1 VVKQSIFEYD
11 RTTSGGILKKF
22 WNWTLTFLAL
32 AFLIAYSYPAFVVE
46 INPSSQSILDGIQWV
61 SWIAFAADLF
71 FGIYKASNKMQF
83 LKKHPLE
90 ILAVILPF
98 LRPLRLLRFISFGT
112 LVFEKVNLGKSIAI
126 TIKVIVTALFLT
138 YLAGIEITMA
148 ERGEPGATIQSVGD
162 GFWWAITTLT
172 TVGYGDIYPTTT
184 EGRFIAVG
192 LMVSGICVLGFISA
206 TVAAWFVKM
215 TQDDSGQR

>member
-1 VVKQSIFEYD
+1 MKRIWD
-11 RTTSGGILKKF
+11 
-22 WNWTLTFLAL
+22 WTLTTLAL
-32 AFLIAYSYPAFVVE
+32 AFLVAYSYPAFVEV
-46 INPSSQSILDGIQWV
+46 IPASTQTNLDIVQWV
-61 SWIAFAADLF
+61 SWVAFAADLL
-71 FGIYKASNKMQF
+71 FGIAKSDNKIQF

-90 ILAVILPF
+90 ILAVVLPF

-112 LVFEKVNLGKSIAI
+112 LVFDRVNLGKSVSISA
-126 TIKVIVTALFLT
+126 KVITTALFLT
-138 YLAGIEITMA
+138 YLASIEITLA
-148 ERGEPGATIQSVGD
+148 ERGQPGATISNVAD

-215 TQDDSGQR
+215 TQDDSEQR

>member
-1 VVKQSIFEYD
+1 MIKV
-11 RTTSGGILKKF
+11 
-22 WNWTLTFLAL
+22 WNWSLTFLAL
-32 AFLIAYSYPAFVVE
+32 AFLFAYSYPAFVVE
-46 INPSSQSILDGIQWV
+46 VSPSSQSILDGIQWV
-61 SWIAFAADLF
+61 SWVAFAADLL
-71 FGIYKASNKMQF
+71 FGIYKSSDKAQF

-90 ILAVILPF
+90 ILAVVLPF

-126 TIKVIVTALFLT
+126 TFKVIVTALFLT

-148 ERGEPGATIQSVGD
+148 ERGKPGATIESIGD

-215 TQDDSGQR
+215 TQDDSEQW

>member
-1 VVKQSIFEYD
+1 MSKV
-11 RTTSGGILKKF
+11 
-22 WNWTLTFLAL
+22 WNWILTILAIV
-32 AFLIAYSYPAFVVE
+32 FLIAYSYPAFVSNVSS
-46 INPSSQSILDGIQWV
+46 SSQLILDTVQWV
-61 SWIAFAADLF
+61 SWIAFAADLL
-71 FGIYKASNKMQF
+71 FGIYKSSNKVYF

-90 ILAVILPF
+90 VLAVALPF

-126 TIKVIVTALFLT
+126 TFKVIVTALFLT

-148 ERGEPGATIQSVGD
+148 ERGKPGATIQSVGD

>member
-1 VVKQSIFEYD
+1 MSKV
-11 RTTSGGILKKF
+11 
-22 WNWTLTFLAL
+22 WNWSLTAL
-32 AFLIAYSYPAFVVE
+32 AIAFLFAYSYPAFVTDVS
-46 INPSSQSILDGIQWV
+46 SSQQSMLDGVQWV
-61 SWIAFAADLF
+61 SWVAFAADLVM
-71 FGIYKASNKMQF
+71 GIYKAPNRVQY
-83 LKKHPLE
+83 LKRHPLE

-126 TIKVIVTALFLT
+126 SFKVIVTALFLT

-148 ERGEPGATIQSVGD
+148 ERGQPGATIQSVGD
-162 GFWWAITTLT
+162 GLWWAITTLT

-184 EGRFIAVG
+184 QGRFIAVG
-192 LMVSGICVLGFISA
+192 LMVSGICVLGVISA

-215 TQDDSGQR
+215 TQDDSRQN

>member
-1 VVKQSIFEYD
+1 MIKV
-11 RTTSGGILKKF
+11 
-22 WNWTLTFLAL
+22 WNWSLTFLAL
-32 AFLIAYSYPAFVVE
+32 AFLFAYSYPAFIVE
-46 INPSSQSILDGIQWV
+46 VSPSSQSILDGIQWV
-61 SWIAFAADLF
+61 SWIAFAADLL
-71 FGIYKASNKMQF
+71 FGIYKATNKVQF
-83 LKKHPLE
+83 LKRHPIE

-126 TIKVIVTALFLT
+126 SFKVIVTALFLT

-148 ERGEPGATIQSVGD
+148 ERGEPGATIQNVGD

-192 LMVSGICVLGFISA
+192 LMVSGICVLGVISA

-215 TQDDSGQR
+215 TQDESGQR

>member
-1 VVKQSIFEYD
+1 MIKV
-11 RTTSGGILKKF
+11 
-22 WNWTLTFLAL
+22 WNWSLTVLAL
-32 AFLIAYSYPAFVVE
+32 AFLFAYSYPAFVVE
-46 INPSSQSILDGIQWV
+46 VSPSSQSILDGIQWV
-61 SWIAFAADLF
+61 SWIAFAADLL
-71 FGIYKASNKMQF
+71 FGIYKATNKVQF
-83 LKKHPLE
+83 LKRHPIE

-126 TIKVIVTALFLT
+126 SFKVIVTALFLT

-148 ERGEPGATIQSVGD
+148 ERGEPGATIQNVGD

-192 LMVSGICVLGFISA
+192 LMVSGICVLGVISA

>member
-1 VVKQSIFEYD
+1 MRRLWNSI
-11 RTTSGGILKKF
+11 
-22 WNWTLTFLAL
+22 LTFLAI
-32 AFLIAYSYPAFVVE
+32 AFLVSYSYPAFVEE
-46 INPSSQSILDGIQWV
+46 ISTSVQSILDTVQWV
-61 SWIAFAADLF
+61 SWIAFAADLLV
-71 FGIYKASNKMQF
+71 GVLAAESKVHF
-83 LKKHPLE
+83 LKRHPLE
-90 ILAVILPF
+90 ILAVLLPF

-126 TIKVIVTALFLT
+126 SFKVIVTALFLT
-138 YLAGIEITMA
+138 YLAGIEITLA
-148 ERGEPGATIQSVGD
+148 ERGEPGATIQTVGD

-192 LMVSGICVLGFISA
+192 LMVSGICVLGVISA

-215 TQDDSGQR
+215 TQDDSGKSSGVK

>member
-1 VVKQSIFEYD
+1 M
-11 RTTSGGILKKF
+11 RRA
-22 WNWTLTFLAL
+22 WNWTLTSLAL
-32 AFLIAYSYPAFVVE
+32 AFLFAYSYPAFVV
-46 INPSSQSILDGIQWV
+46 NVNSTFQPILDGIQWV
-61 SWIAFAADLF
+61 SWVAFAGDLL
-71 FGIYKASNKMQF
+71 FGIYRAPNKVQF
-83 LKKHPLE
+83 LKRHPLE

-112 LVFEKVNLGKSIAI
+112 LVFEKVNLGKSVAI
-126 TIKVIVTALFLT
+126 SFKVIATALFLT
-138 YLAGIEITMA
+138 YLAGIEITLA
-148 ERGEPGATIQSVGD
+148 ERGEPGATIQSIGD

-192 LMVSGICVLGFISA
+192 LMISGICVLGVISA

-215 TQDDSGQR
+215 TQDDSGTKGL

>member
-1 VVKQSIFEYD
+1 MWS
-11 RTTSGGILKKF
+11 S
-22 WNWTLTFLAL
+22 WT
-32 AFLIAYSYPAFVVE
+32 
-46 INPSSQSILDGIQWV
+46 
-61 SWIAFAADLF
+61 AFALDLIY
-71 FGIYKASNKMQF
+71 GIYKSNDKVQY

-90 ILAVILPF
+90 LLAVLLPF

-126 TIKVIVTALFLT
+126 SLKVIATALFLT
-138 YLAGIEITMA
+138 YLAGIEITLA
-148 ERGEPGATIQSVGD
+148 ERGEPGATIQGVGD

-172 TVGYGDIYPTTT
+172 TVGYGDIYPSTT

-192 LMVSGICVLGFISA
+192 LMVSGICVLGVISA

-215 TQDDSGQR
+215 TQDDSTSR

>member
-1 VVKQSIFEYD
+1 M
-11 RTTSGGILKKF
+11 KKF

-126 TIKVIVTALFLT
+126 TFKVIVTALFLT

-215 TQDDSGQR
+215 TQDDSGQRYKS

>member
-1 VVKQSIFEYD
+1 MEAVVTKYWD
-11 RTTSGGILKKF
+11 
-22 WNWTLTFLAL
+22 WTLTTLAL
-32 AFLIAYSYPAFVVE
+32 AFLFAYSYPAFVE
-46 INPSSQSILDGIQWV
+46 LIPTSTQTNLDIVQWV
-61 SWIAFAADLF
+61 SWIAFAADLL
-71 FGIYKASNKMQF
+71 FGIYKASNKVQF
-83 LKKHPLE
+83 LKRHPLE

-126 TIKVIVTALFLT
+126 TFKVIVTALFLT

-148 ERGEPGATIQSVGD
+148 ERGKPGATIESIGD

>member
-1 VVKQSIFEYD
+1 MIKV
-11 RTTSGGILKKF
+11 
-22 WNWTLTFLAL
+22 WNSSLTFLAL
-32 AFLIAYSYPAFVVE
+32 AFLFAYSYPAFVV
-46 INPSSQSILDGIQWV
+46 NVSPSSQSILDGIQWV
-61 SWIAFAADLF
+61 SWVAFAADLL
-71 FGIYKASNKMQF
+71 FGIYKASNRVQF

-126 TIKVIVTALFLT
+126 TFKVIVTALFLT

-148 ERGEPGATIQSVGD
+148 ERAKPGATIESVGD

-215 TQDDSGQR
+215 TQDDSGQG

>member
-1 VVKQSIFEYD
+1 M
-11 RTTSGGILKKF
+11 RRL
-22 WNWTLTFLAL
+22 WNSTLTFLAI
-32 AFLIAYSYPAFVVE
+32 AFLVSYSYPAFVEE
-46 INPSSQSILDGIQWV
+46 ISTSAQSILDTVQWV
-61 SWIAFAADLF
+61 SWIAFAADLLI
-71 FGIYKASNKMQF
+71 GVLAAESKVHF
-83 LKKHPLE
+83 LKRHPLE
-90 ILAVILPF
+90 ILAVLLPF

-126 TIKVIVTALFLT
+126 SFKVIVTALFLT
-138 YLAGIEITMA
+138 YLAGIEITLA
-148 ERGEPGATIQSVGD
+148 ERGEPGATIQTVGD

-192 LMVSGICVLGFISA
+192 LMVSGICVLGVISA

>member
-1 VVKQSIFEYD
+1 MRKV
-11 RTTSGGILKKF
+11 
-22 WNWTLTFLAL
+22 WNWLLTILAI
-32 AFLIAYSYPAFVVE
+32 AFLFAYSYPAFVV
-46 INPSSQSILDGIQWV
+46 NVSPSTQTILDGVQWV
-61 SWIAFAADLF
+61 SWFAFAADLL
-71 FGIYKASNKMQF
+71 FGIYKASNKVQF

-126 TIKVIVTALFLT
+126 TFKVIVTALFLT

-206 TVAAWFVKM
+206 TVAAWFVKI

>member
-1 VVKQSIFEYD
+1 MNKV
-11 RTTSGGILKKF
+11 
-22 WNWTLTFLAL
+22 WNWSLTLLAL
-32 AFLIAYSYPAFVVE
+32 AFLFAYSYPAFVAEVS
-46 INPSSQSILDGIQWV
+46 PSNQSILDGIQWV
-61 SWIAFAADLF
+61 SWIAFAADLL
-71 FGIYKASNKMQF
+71 FGIYKASNKVQF
-83 LKKHPLE
+83 LKRHPLE

-126 TIKVIVTALFLT
+126 SFKVIITALFLT

-148 ERGEPGATIQSVGD
+148 ERGEPGATILSVGD

-192 LMVSGICVLGFISA
+192 LMVSGICVLGVISA

-215 TQDDSGQR
+215 TQDDSGQK

>member
-1 VVKQSIFEYD
+1 MIKV
-11 RTTSGGILKKF
+11 
-22 WNWTLTFLAL
+22 WNWSLTFLAL
-32 AFLIAYSYPAFVVE
+32 AFLFAYSYPAFVVE
-46 INPSSQSILDGIQWV
+46 VSPSSQSILDGIQWV
-61 SWIAFAADLF
+61 SWLAFAADLL
-71 FGIYKASNKMQF
+71 FGIYKSSDKAQF

-90 ILAVILPF
+90 ILAVVLPF

-126 TIKVIVTALFLT
+126 TFKVIVTALFLT

-148 ERGEPGATIQSVGD
+148 ERGKPGATIESIGD

-215 TQDDSGQR
+215 TQDDSGHR

>member
-1 VVKQSIFEYD
+1 M
-11 RTTSGGILKKF
+11 KKI
-22 WNWTLTFLAL
+22 WNWILTFLAIS
-32 AFLIAYSYPAFVVE
+32 FLIAYSYPAFVTNVSS
-46 INPSSQSILDGIQWV
+46 SSQSILDAVQWV
-61 SWIAFAADLF
+61 SWIAFAADLL
-71 FGIYKASNKMQF
+71 FGIYKSSDKVNF

-90 ILAVILPF
+90 ILAVALPF

-112 LVFEKVNLGKSIAI
+112 LVFEKVKLGKSIAI
-126 TIKVIVTALFLT
+126 TFKVIVNAFFLT

-148 ERGEPGATIQSVGD
+148 ERGKPGATIESIGD

-184 EGRFIAVG
+184 EGRLIAVG

-206 TVAAWFVKM
+206 TVAAWFVKI
-215 TQDDSGQR
+215 TQDDSGQK

>member
-1 VVKQSIFEYD
+1 MIKV
-11 RTTSGGILKKF
+11 
-22 WNWTLTFLAL
+22 WNSSLTFLAL
-32 AFLIAYSYPAFVVE
+32 AFLFAYSYPAFVVE
-46 INPSSQSILDGIQWV
+46 VSPFSQSILDGIQWA
-61 SWIAFAADLF
+61 SWIAFAADLL
-71 FGIYKASNKMQF
+71 FGIYKATNKVQF
-83 LKKHPLE
+83 LKRHPIE

-126 TIKVIVTALFLT
+126 SFKVIITALFLT

-148 ERGEPGATIQSVGD
+148 ERGEPGATIQNVGD

-192 LMVSGICVLGFISA
+192 LMVSGICVLGVISA

>member
-1 VVKQSIFEYD
+1 MNKV
-11 RTTSGGILKKF
+11 
-22 WNWTLTFLAL
+22 WNWSLTAL
-32 AFLIAYSYPAFVVE
+32 AIAFLFAYSYPAFVTNV
-46 INPSSQSILDGIQWV
+46 SSSQQSILDGVQWV
-61 SWIAFAADLF
+61 SWIAFAADLVM
-71 FGIYKASNKMQF
+71 GIYKAPNRVQY
-83 LKKHPLE
+83 LKRHPLE

-126 TIKVIVTALFLT
+126 SFKVIVTALFLT

-148 ERGEPGATIQSVGD
+148 ERGQPGATIQSAGD

-184 EGRFIAVG
+184 QGRFIAVG
-192 LMVSGICVLGFISA
+192 LMVSGICVLGVISA
-206 TVAAWFVKM
+206 AVAAWFVKM
-215 TQDDSGQR
+215 TQDDSGQK

>member
-1 VVKQSIFEYD
+1 VNKA
-11 RTTSGGILKKF
+11 
-22 WNWTLTFLAL
+22 WNWILTALAI
-32 AFLIAYSYPAFVVE
+32 AFLITYSYPAFVTDVS
-46 INPSSQSILDGIQWV
+46 PSSQSILDGIQWV
-61 SWIAFAADLF
+61 SWIAFAGDLL
-71 FGIYKASNKMQF
+71 FGVYKSPNKTQF

-90 ILAVILPF
+90 ILAVALPF

-126 TIKVIVTALFLT
+126 TFKVVVTALFLT

-148 ERGEPGATIQSVGD
+148 ERGKPGATIQSVGD

-184 EGRFIAVG
+184 EGRFIAIG

>member
-1 VVKQSIFEYD
+1 M
-11 RTTSGGILKKF
+11 KKT
-22 WNWTLTFLAL
+22 WNWLLTAL
-32 AFLIAYSYPAFVVE
+32 AIAFLYGYSYPAFVPDVS
-46 INPSSQSILDGIQWV
+46 PSSQSILDGIQWV
-61 SWIAFAADLF
+61 SWIAFAADLL
-71 FGIYKASNKMQF
+71 FGVYKSSDKVQF

-90 ILAVILPF
+90 ILAVVLPF

-126 TIKVIVTALFLT
+126 TFKVIVTALFLT

-148 ERGEPGATIQSVGD
+148 ERGKPGATIESVGD

-215 TQDDSGQR
+215 TQDDSGQK

>member
-1 VVKQSIFEYD
+1 M
-11 RTTSGGILKKF
+11 KKI
-22 WNWTLTFLAL
+22 WNWILTVLAI
-32 AFLIAYSYPAFVVE
+32 AFLIAYSYPAFV
-46 INPSSQSILDGIQWV
+46 INVSSSSQSILDGVQWV
-61 SWIAFAADLF
+61 SWIAFATDLL
-71 FGIYKASNKMQF
+71 FGIYKSSNKTQF

-90 ILAVILPF
+90 ILAVVLPF

-126 TIKVIVTALFLT
+126 TFKVVVTALFLT

-148 ERGEPGATIQSVGD
+148 ERGKPGATIQSVGD

-192 LMVSGICVLGFISA
+192 LMISGICVLGFISA

>member
-1 VVKQSIFEYD
+1 MRKV
-11 RTTSGGILKKF
+11 
-22 WNWTLTFLAL
+22 WNWLLTTLAI
-32 AFLIAYSYPAFVVE
+32 AFLFAYSYPAFVV
-46 INPSSQSILDGIQWV
+46 NVSPSTQTILDGVQWV

-71 FGIYKASNKMQF
+71 FGIYKSTDKAQF

-90 ILAVILPF
+90 VLAVALPF

-126 TIKVIVTALFLT
+126 TFKVIVTALFLT

-148 ERGEPGATIQSVGD
+148 ERGEPGATIQGVGD

-192 LMVSGICVLGFISA
+192 LMISGICVLGFISA

>member
-1 VVKQSIFEYD
+1 M
-11 RTTSGGILKKF
+11 RRL
-22 WNWTLTFLAL
+22 WNSTLTFLAI
-32 AFLIAYSYPAFVVE
+32 AFLVSYSYPAFVEE
-46 INPSSQSILDGIQWV
+46 ISTSVQSILDTVQWV
-61 SWIAFAADLF
+61 SWIAFAADLLV
-71 FGIYKASNKMQF
+71 GVLAAESKVHF
-83 LKKHPLE
+83 LKRHPLE
-90 ILAVILPF
+90 ILAVLLPF

-126 TIKVIVTALFLT
+126 SFKVIVTALFLT
-138 YLAGIEITMA
+138 YLAGIEITLA
-148 ERGEPGATIQSVGD
+148 ERGEPGATIQTVGD

-192 LMVSGICVLGFISA
+192 LMVSGICVLGVISA

>member
-1 VVKQSIFEYD
+1 MIKV
-11 RTTSGGILKKF
+11 
-22 WNWTLTFLAL
+22 WNWSLTFLAL
-32 AFLIAYSYPAFVVE
+32 AFLFAYSYPAFVVE
-46 INPSSQSILDGIQWV
+46 VSPSSQSILDGIQWV
-61 SWIAFAADLF
+61 SWVAFAADLL
-71 FGIYKASNKMQF
+71 FGIYKSSDKAQF

-90 ILAVILPF
+90 ILAVVLPF

-126 TIKVIVTALFLT
+126 TFKVIVTALFLT

-184 EGRFIAVG
+184 EGRFIAIG

>member
-1 VVKQSIFEYD
+1 MRRLWNSI
-11 RTTSGGILKKF
+11 
-22 WNWTLTFLAL
+22 LTFLAI
-32 AFLIAYSYPAFVVE
+32 AFLVSYSYPAFVEE
-46 INPSSQSILDGIQWV
+46 ISTSVQSILDTVQWV
-61 SWIAFAADLF
+61 SWIAFAADLLV
-71 FGIYKASNKMQF
+71 GVLAAESKVHF
-83 LKKHPLE
+83 LKRHPLE
-90 ILAVILPF
+90 ILAVLLPF

-126 TIKVIVTALFLT
+126 SFKVIVTALFLT
-138 YLAGIEITMA
+138 YLAGIEITLA
-148 ERGEPGATIQSVGD
+148 ERGEPGATIQTVGD

-192 LMVSGICVLGFISA
+192 LMVSGICVLGVTSA

-215 TQDDSGQR
+215 TQDDSGQK

>member
-1 VVKQSIFEYD
+1 M
-11 RTTSGGILKKF
+11 KKF

-46 INPSSQSILDGIQWV
+46 INPSSQAVLDGIQWV

-90 ILAVILPF
+90 ILAVLLPF

-126 TIKVIVTALFLT
+126 TFKVIVTALFLT
-138 YLAGIEITMA
+138 YLAGIEMTMA

>member
-1 VVKQSIFEYD
+1 MSKV
-11 RTTSGGILKKF
+11 
-22 WNWTLTFLAL
+22 WNWILTILAIV
-32 AFLIAYSYPAFVVE
+32 FLIAYSYPAFVSNVSS
-46 INPSSQSILDGIQWV
+46 SSQLILDTVQWV
-61 SWIAFAADLF
+61 SWIAFAADLL
-71 FGIYKASNKMQF
+71 FGIYKSSNKVYF

-90 ILAVILPF
+90 VLAVALPF

-126 TIKVIVTALFLT
+126 TFKVIVTALFLT

-148 ERGEPGATIQSVGD
+148 ERGKPGATIQSVGD

-215 TQDDSGQR
+215 TQDDSGQK

>member
-1 VVKQSIFEYD
+1 MSKV
-11 RTTSGGILKKF
+11 

-32 AFLIAYSYPAFVVE
+32 AFLFAYSYPAFVVE
-46 INPSSQSILDGIQWV
+46 VSPSLQPTLDGIQWV
-61 SWIAFAADLF
+61 SWVAFAADLV
-71 FGIYKASNKMQF
+71 FGIYKSANKVQF
-83 LKKHPLE
+83 LKRHPLE

-98 LRPLRLLRFISFGT
+98 LRPLRLLRVISLGT
-112 LVFEKVNLGKSIAI
+112 LVFEKVNLGKSIGI
-126 TIKVIVTALFLT
+126 SFKVIVTALFLT
-138 YLAGIEITMA
+138 YLAGIEITMV
-148 ERGEPGATIQSVGD
+148 ERGEPGATIQNVGD

-192 LMVSGICVLGFISA
+192 LMVSGICVLGVISA
-206 TVAAWFVKM
+206 TVAAWFVKL

>member
-1 VVKQSIFEYD
+1 MLRV
-11 RTTSGGILKKF
+11 
-22 WNWTLTFLAL
+22 WNWVLTLLAL
-32 AFLIAYSYPAFVVE
+32 AFLIAYSYPAFVLNV
-46 INPSSQSILDGIQWV
+46 SAQAQFLLDTILWL
-61 SWIAFAADLF
+61 SWTAFALDLIY
-71 FGIYKASNKMQF
+71 GIYKSNDKVQY

-90 ILAVILPF
+90 LLAVLLPF

-126 TIKVIVTALFLT
+126 SMKVIATALFLT
-138 YLAGIEITMA
+138 YLAGIEITLA
-148 ERGEPGATIQSVGD
+148 ERGEPGATIQGVGD

-172 TVGYGDIYPTTT
+172 TVGYGDIYPSTT

-192 LMVSGICVLGFISA
+192 LMVSGICVLGVISA

-215 TQDDSGQR
+215 TQDDSTSR

>member
-1 VVKQSIFEYD
+1 VAKV
-11 RTTSGGILKKF
+11 
-22 WNWTLTFLAL
+22 WNWTLTLLAIV
-32 AFLIAYSYPAFVVE
+32 FLIAYSYPAFASDVS
-46 INPSSQSILDGIQWV
+46 PSTQSILDGVQWI
-61 SWIAFAADLF
+61 SWIAFAADLL
-71 FGIYKASNKMQF
+71 FGMYNSDNKVQY
-83 LKKHPLE
+83 LRKHPLE
-90 ILAVILPF
+90 VLAVALPF

-126 TIKVIVTALFLT
+126 TFKVIVAALFLT

-148 ERGEPGATIQSVGD
+148 ERGEPGATIQGVGD

-184 EGRFIAVG
+184 EGRIIAVG

-206 TVAAWFVKM
+206 TVAAWFVKI
-215 TQDDSGQR
+215 TQDDSVQS

>member
-1 VVKQSIFEYD
+1 MSKV
-11 RTTSGGILKKF
+11 
-22 WNWTLTFLAL
+22 WNWLLTVLAI
-32 AFLIAYSYPAFVVE
+32 AFLFAYSYPAFVTNVG
-46 INPSSQSILDGIQWV
+46 SSQQSILDGVQWV
-61 SWIAFAADLF
+61 SWIAFAADLVI
-71 FGIYKASNKMQF
+71 GIYKAPNRVQY
-83 LKKHPLE
+83 LKRHPLE

-126 TIKVIVTALFLT
+126 SFKVIVTALFLT

-148 ERGEPGATIQSVGD
+148 ERGQPGATIQSAGD

-184 EGRFIAVG
+184 QGRFIAVG
-192 LMVSGICVLGFISA
+192 LMISGICVLGVISA

-215 TQDDSGQR
+215 TQDDSRQN